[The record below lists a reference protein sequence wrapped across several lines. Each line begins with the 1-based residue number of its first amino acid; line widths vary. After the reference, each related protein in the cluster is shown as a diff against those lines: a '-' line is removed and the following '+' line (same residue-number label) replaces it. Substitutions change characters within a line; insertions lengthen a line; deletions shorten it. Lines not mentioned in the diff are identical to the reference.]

1 MADKLPQ
8 IYANHTR
15 FHPPF
20 HYFLAPGA
28 LVLIVL
34 TVVNVFR
41 HYSQLDAWILLLTAI
56 LFFAAVF
63 LVRSYPLKAQD
74 RIIRLEERL
83 RLQTVLSGA
92 LARRIPELTEA
103 QLIACREGA
112 GSEDAGARNQE
123 GHRGMACRYISRV
136 KPPHCFEVFRHD
148 TSEAR
153 LRGRPASA
161 P

>member
-1 MADKLPQ
+1 MAEKLPQ
-8 IYANHTR
+8 TYANHTR

-103 QLIACREGA
+103 QLIALRFASDSELPALVEKALAAKMPAREIKKA
-112 GSEDAGARNQE
+112 IVAWRADTF
-123 GHRGMACRYISRV
+123 RV
-136 KPPHCFEVFRHD
+136 
-148 TSEAR
+148 
-153 LRGRPASA
+153 
-161 P
+161 

>member
-1 MADKLPQ
+1 MAEKLPQ
-8 IYANHTR
+8 TYANHTR

-56 LFFAAVF
+56 LFFVAVF
-63 LVRSYPLKAQD
+63 LARSYPLKAQD

-103 QLIACREGA
+103 QLIALRFAPDTELPALVEKALAAKMPAREIKKA
-112 GSEDAGARNQE
+112 IVAWRADTF
-123 GHRGMACRYISRV
+123 RV
-136 KPPHCFEVFRHD
+136 
-148 TSEAR
+148 
-153 LRGRPASA
+153 
-161 P
+161 

>member
-1 MADKLPQ
+1 MAEKLPQ
-8 IYANHTR
+8 TYTNHTR

-28 LVLIVL
+28 LVLIIL

-41 HYSQLDAWILLLTAI
+41 HHAQLDAWILLLMAF

-63 LVRSYPLKAQD
+63 LLRSNPLKAQD

-83 RLQTVLSGA
+83 RLQTVLSAA

-103 QLIACREGA
+103 QLIALRFA
-112 GSEDAGARNQE
+112 PDSELPALVEKALAAKMPARDIKKNIVAW
-123 GHRGMACRYISRV
+123 RADTFRV
-136 KPPHCFEVFRHD
+136 
-148 TSEAR
+148 
-153 LRGRPASA
+153 
-161 P
+161 

>member
-1 MADKLPQ
+1 MAEKLPQ
-8 IYANHTR
+8 TYANHTR

-20 HYFLAPGA
+20 HYFLAPGT

-56 LFFAAVF
+56 LFFVAVF

-92 LARRIPELTEA
+92 LARIPELTEA
-103 QLIACREGA
+103 QLIALRFASDSELPALVEKALAAKMPAREIKKA
-112 GSEDAGARNQE
+112 IVAWRPDTF
-123 GHRGMACRYISRV
+123 RV
-136 KPPHCFEVFRHD
+136 
-148 TSEAR
+148 
-153 LRGRPASA
+153 
-161 P
+161 